1 MAKPGAVYPQ
11 VDVSAAALMERR
23 LVRCPLG
30 LSVRAARDRV
40 RHANAEAVWFADGG
54 VVRRAELE
62 RACDWGLGRLRASAI
77 AWPATASV
85 SARATEIE
93 IRRRLLEGA
102 SVIVVRDGHRVV
114 GVIDVDRVELAR
126 PSLSV
131 VHRIERRGT
140 RSGEAMSWLLRVA
153 GKVGEGRGAPVF
165 AVGGFVRDLLL
176 DRPSPDVDL
185 MVEGDGIVIARSLVD
200 EVSGRLVV
208 HPEFGTARIEEATGP
223 EGAPLDRI
231 DIASARRERY
241 DAPGA
246 LPIVSTA
253 TATEDLGRRD
263 FSVNAMAVVLC
274 PSSFGRLLDP
284 FGGHLDLK
292 RRRLRP
298 LSPLSFVEDP
308 TRAFRAARY
317 AARLSFTMD
326 PLGARALR
334 LAVSVGHF
342 PALSGQ
348 RLHAELSLLAKEA
361 TGWRGL
367 ELALGWGLFTLWDRG
382 YRGGSAGRRALRAA
396 GRLCGWARENAIDLD
411 RAEVALTA
419 VLMNQRAVAVDRCLS
434 RLAVHGERRA
444 RVRAAVTARPLV
456 RPLDEAKLAASEV
469 AELLRARPTT
479 VLAGMWLHG
488 SARARRRIEWFLSR
502 GRTIRPR
509 LSGDE
514 IVALG
519 VRRGPAVGQCLAAL
533 RRLRLDGALATA
545 DQEREFVKQ
554 WQRAPVAARVETQ
567 PSGGGLDRAGMSGR
581 QKRRS
586 V

>member
-1 MAKPGAVYPQ
+1 MAKPGGVYPQ
-11 VDVSAAALMERR
+11 VEVSAAALMERR
-23 LVRCPLG
+23 LVRCPLR
-30 LSVRAARDRV
+30 LSISAARNRA
-40 RHANAEAVWFADGG
+40 RHAQAEAVWFADGG

-62 RACDWGLGRLRASAI
+62 RARDWGLGRLRASAI

-85 SARATEIE
+85 SARSGEIE
-93 IRRRLLEGA
+93 IRRRLLDGA
-102 SVIVVRDGHRVV
+102 SVVVVRDDRRVV
-114 GVIDVDRVELAR
+114 GVIDAERLELAR

-131 VHRIERRGT
+131 AQRLERLES
-140 RSGEAMSWLLRVA
+140 RSGEALSWLLRVA
-153 GKVGEGRGAPVF
+153 GKVGEGHGAPVF

-185 MVEGDGIVIARSLVD
+185 MVEGDGVAMARRLVE

-208 HPEFGTARIEEATGP
+208 HGEFRTARIEDAKGP
-223 EGAPLDRI
+223 AGAPLGRI

-246 LPIVSTA
+246 LPVVGRA
-253 TATEDLGRRD
+253 TAAEDLVRRD
-263 FSVNAMAVVLC
+263 FSVNAMAMALC

-284 FGGHLDLK
+284 FGGNLDLK

-317 AARLSFTMD
+317 AARLGFTMD

-334 LAVSVGHF
+334 LAVSVGRF

-348 RLHAELSLLAKEA
+348 RLRAELSLLANEA
-361 TGWRGL
+361 TGWHGL

-382 YRGGSAGRRALRAA
+382 YRGGSAGPRALRAA
-396 GRLCGWARENAIDLD
+396 ARLCEWARREAIDLD
-411 RAEVALTA
+411 RAEVALTT
-419 VLMNQRAVAVDRCLS
+419 VLMNQPPAVMDRCLS
-434 RLAVHGERRA
+434 RLAVRGEPRA
-444 RVRAAVTARPLV
+444 RVRTAATAGPLA
-456 RPLDEAKLAASEV
+456 RQLDDAKLAASDV
-469 AELLRARPTT
+469 ADLLWGQPLT

-488 SARARRRIEWFLSR
+488 SALARRRIQWFLSR
-502 GRTIRPR
+502 GRVIRSR
-509 LSGDE
+509 LSGDD

-519 VRRGPAVGQCLAAL
+519 VRRGPEVGQCLAAL
-533 RRLRLDGALATA
+533 RRLRLDGALA
-545 DQEREFVKQ
+545 DIRQERELVRQ
-554 WQRAPVAARVETQ
+554 WQREPAAVRLGAR
-567 PSGGGLDRAGMSGR
+567 PSGRALPRGGASAS
-581 QKRRS
+581 QKRRR